1 MAAVDGVSVVKVQQ
15 LVDEQLVSGHLSDNN
30 HLILETRGGAQ
41 IDGGLLEV
49 TAPEFDPLD
58 AWPVGSIFI
67 SVSSANPSTVLGGG
81 TWARVAQGRVL
92 VSQDG
97 SQTEFDAVRETGGEK
112 THVLTAAE
120 TPAHVHSI
128 AHDHASFS
136 SSSDNNHTHA
146 LTRKTA
152 VGTSTGV
159 AAGGAT
165 TTSDG
170 TTSAAPAHSHTI
182 DVPNYTG
189 NSSSVGADGAHN
201 NLQPYFVVYMWERT
215 A

>member
-15 LVDEQLVSGHLSDNN
+15 LVDEQLISGHLSDNN
-30 HLILETRGGAQ
+30 HLILETRNGAQ
-41 IDGGLLEV
+41 IDAGLLEV
-49 TAPEFDPLD
+49 TSGFDPLD
-58 AWPVGSIFI
+58 AWPVGSIFV
-67 SVSSANPSTVLGGG
+67 SVSSADPSTVLGGG

-97 SQTEFDAVRETGGEK
+97 SQTEFDAVRETGGAK
-112 THVLTAAE
+112 THTLTSGEMPGHTHA
-120 TPAHVHSI
+120 VD
-128 AHDHASFS
+128 HDHASFS

-146 LTRKTA
+146 ITRKTA

-159 AAGGAT
+159 AQGGAT
-165 TTSDG
+165 TASDG
-170 TTSAAPAHSHTI
+170 TTAAATAHSHTI
-182 DVPNYTG
+182 DVPAFAGSSGSTG
-189 NSSSVGADGAHN
+189 TGSAHN